1 MWYNNQK
8 YISEGASSVANNNG
22 PRTEL
27 STELTA
33 FLQGPN
39 LVLITTLDS
48 DTKWPTNNL
57 ITWVLAKDSQ
67 TLRLCADAKGRVL
80 GNIRSDERILLT
92 VMTGGACHTIEGTAR
107 VIAEE
112 ISGTSIKLGVAEVQV
127 KAVRDVTFFGGKL
140 TQDPAYTVTYDP
152 ALKEKLDVGVFG
164 AMRSL

>member
-1 MWYNNQK
+1 M
-8 YISEGASSVANNNG
+8 GNNNAAR
-22 PRTEL
+22 PAL
-27 STELTA
+27 SPELTA

-48 DTKWPTNNL
+48 QTQWPTNNL
-57 ITWVLAKDSQ
+57 ITWVLAKESQ
-67 TLRLCADAKGRVL
+67 TLRLCADSKGRVL
-80 GNIRSDERILLT
+80 GNIRADERILLT
-92 VMTGGACHTIEGTAR
+92 VMTGGACHTIEGTAQ

-140 TQDPAYTVTYDP
+140 TQEPAYTVTYDL
-152 ALKEKLDVGVFG
+152 ALKEKLDASVFE

>member
-1 MWYNNQK
+1 M
-8 YISEGASSVANNNG
+8 GNNNG
-22 PRTEL
+22 ARSELSPEL
-27 STELTA
+27 ST

-39 LVLITTLDS
+39 LVLVTTLDS

-57 ITWVLAKDSQ
+57 ISWVLAKGSQ
-67 TLRLCADAKGRVL
+67 TLRLCADSKGRVL
-80 GNIRSDERILLT
+80 GNIRADERVLLT

-140 TQDPAYTVTYDP
+140 TQEPAYTVTYDP
-152 ALKEKLDVGVFG
+152 ALKEKLDIGVFD